1 MRTRTTVLLAALAAA
16 LVGCSDSRHP
26 VATAHAQPLTQPRAA
41 AVARGKV
48 EMPGGMLEVAP
59 PVDGVVASVAVA
71 EGAGVRRGDL
81 LLTLDS
87 PAVRQDLA
95 TAQAE
100 LALAQARQRAQAG
113 RAAPARDLLARWQ
126 EAARAGA
133 ADPAREEEAR
143 QSLREAESGVAVAD
157 AEVQL
162 ARVRV
167 QAAQSQVDRLRV
179 TAPQDGSVL
188 ALPAQPGSRVAAQGG
203 RALAVLL
210 PARPALV
217 RAEVNESF
225 APAVKAG
232 MKVAV
237 VPDGA
242 AGDGARALAG
252 QVMRISPVWGPS
264 RLDEDAPVRSGQ
276 RVLECWIA
284 LQQPDALRVG
294 QTVRVTFHE

>member
-1 MRTRTTVLLAALAAA
+1 MRTTTAGLLAALAVVLA
-16 LVGCSDSRHP
+16 GCGDGRHP
-26 VATAHAQPLTQPRAA
+26 IATAHAQAPARPAA

-48 EMPGGMLEVAP
+48 EMPGGMLEVAAP
-59 PVDGVVASVAVA
+59 AEGTVASLAVA
-71 EGAGVRRGDL
+71 EGAGVRRGEL
-81 LLTLDS
+81 LLTLDN
-87 PAVRQDLA
+87 PALQQDLA
-95 TAQAE
+95 GAQAE

-113 RAAPARDLLARWQ
+113 RAAPSRDLLARLQ

-133 ADPAREEEAR
+133 ADPVREDEAR
-143 QSLREAESGVAVAD
+143 QSLREAEAGASVAD

-162 ARVRV
+162 ARVRLQSV
-167 QAAQSQVDRLRV
+167 QAQLQRLRV
-179 TAPQDGSVL
+179 LAPQDGTVL
-188 ALPAQPGSRVAAQGG
+188 ALPAQPGTRVSTQGG

-210 PARPALV
+210 PARAPLV

-242 AGDGARALAG
+242 AGDSVRALAG

-264 RLDEDAPVRSGQ
+264 RLDEDTQVRSGQ

-284 LQQPDALRVG
+284 LQQPEALRVG